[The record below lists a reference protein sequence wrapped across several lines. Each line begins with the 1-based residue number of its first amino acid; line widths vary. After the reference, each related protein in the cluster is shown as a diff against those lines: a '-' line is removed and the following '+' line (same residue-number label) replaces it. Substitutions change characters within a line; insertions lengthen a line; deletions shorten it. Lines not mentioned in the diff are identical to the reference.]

1 MKIDN
6 AIFEIDNAPCGLPVN
21 PLFGWT
27 WRVGGEADAP
37 DCKSV
42 RQISHLRLVSKAENA
57 PVKLD
62 KTPGHSANEGE
73 TLTTP
78 SAWLPLVLIAS
89 LPVWAWIV
97 GGVV

>member
-6 AIFEIDNAPCGLPVN
+6 QSFGIDNRSCDSAENHLIATHWA
-21 PLFGWT
+21 GWQ
-27 WRVGGEADAP
+27 RGDAA

-42 RQISHLRLVSKAENA
+42 IPIQLFQSKINDQT
-57 PVKLD
+57 PSDHVD
-62 KTPGHSANEGE
+62 KNPGHTTNERK

-78 SAWLPLVLIAS
+78 SAWLPVAIA
-89 LPVWAWIV
+89 LGFVVWAYII

>member
-6 AIFEIDNAPCGLPVN
+6 QSFGFDNASCGALEN
-21 PLFGWT
+21 PLFASSAAGW
-27 WRVGGEADAP
+27 RRGYAA

-42 RQISHLRLVSKAENA
+42 RQISHLRLVYKAENA
-57 PVKLD
+57 TVKLD

-78 SAWLPLVLIAS
+78 AWWIAPFIA
-89 LPVWAWIV
+89 LGFVVWLRIL
-97 GGVV
+97 GVV

>member
-42 RQISHLRLVSKAENA
+42 RPIQLFQSKINEQT
-57 PVKLD
+57 PSDHVD
-62 KTPGHSANEGE
+62 KNPGHITNERK

-78 SAWLPLVLIAS
+78 SAWLPVAIA
-89 LPVWAWIV
+89 LGFVVWARIL
-97 GGVV
+97 GVV

>member
-6 AIFEIDNAPCGLPVN
+6 AIFEIDNAPCGYPVN
-21 PLFGWT
+21 PLFGWS

-42 RQISHLRLVSKAENA
+42 RQISHLRLVYKAENA
-57 PVKLD
+57 TVKLD
-62 KTPGHSANEGE
+62 KNPGHSANEGE

-78 SAWLPLVLIAS
+78 SAWLPVAIA
-89 LPVWAWIV
+89 LGFVVWLNIL
-97 GGVV
+97 GVV

>member
-6 AIFEIDNAPCGLPVN
+6 AIFEIDNRSCDSAENHLIATHWA
-21 PLFGWT
+21 GWQ
-27 WRVGGEADAP
+27 RCDAA

-42 RQISHLRLVSKAENA
+42 RQISHLRLVYKAENA
-57 PVKLD
+57 PAKLD
-62 KTPGHSANEGE
+62 KTPGHIANERK

-78 SAWLPLVLIAS
+78 SAWLPVAMALGFVA
-89 LPVWAWIV
+89 WAYII

>member
-27 WRVGGEADAP
+27 WRVGGEADAA

-42 RQISHLRLVSKAENA
+42 RQISHLRLVYKAENA
-57 PVKLD
+57 PVNLD
-62 KTPGHSANEGE
+62 KTPGHTTNERK

-78 SAWLPLVLIAS
+78 SAWLPVAIA
-89 LPVWAWIV
+89 LGFVVWARIL
-97 GGVV
+97 GVV

>member
-6 AIFEIDNAPCGLPVN
+6 QSFGIDNHSCGYPVN

-37 DCKSV
+37 DCKSA
-42 RQISHLRLVSKAENA
+42 RQISRLSLVFKAENA

-62 KTPGHSANEGE
+62 KTPGHSANERE

-78 SAWLPLVLIAS
+78 VWWLPLVLIAS

>member
-6 AIFEIDNAPCGLPVN
+6 QSFGFDNASCGALEN
-21 PLFGWT
+21 PLFASSAAGW
-27 WRVGGEADAP
+27 RRGYAA

-42 RQISHLRLVSKAENA
+42 RPIQLFQSKINEQT
-57 PVKLD
+57 PSDHVD
-62 KTPGHSANEGE
+62 KKPGHTTNERK

-78 SAWLPLVLIAS
+78 SAWLPVAIA
-89 LPVWAWIV
+89 LGFVVWACII

>member
-6 AIFEIDNAPCGLPVN
+6 QSFGFDNASCGALEN
-21 PLFGWT
+21 PLFASAAAGW
-27 WRVGGEADAP
+27 RRGYAA

-42 RQISHLRLVSKAENA
+42 RPIQLFQSKINDQT
-57 PVKLD
+57 PSDHVD
-62 KTPGHSANEGE
+62 KNPGHSTNERK

-97 GGVV
+97 GWVV

>member
-42 RQISHLRLVSKAENA
+42 RQISHLRLVYKAETA

-62 KTPGHSANEGE
+62 KNPGHSANEGE

-78 SAWLPLVLIAS
+78 AWWLAPFIA
-89 LPVWAWIV
+89 LGFVVWAYII